1 MRILLVDGD
10 RSEGA
15 VLAGQLG
22 ERGHEVVRC
31 FPPEG
36 HSVCVGATDPAR
48 CPVESLGCDVALVV
62 RDQGGDP
69 GLREMGAVC
78 AIRRHIPLVEACP
91 DFTETGSSPYAQWST
106 PSGTAVVEAV
116 EDFDSGVRPGL
127 VAAVEARLATLP
139 AVIRLGRL
147 PTVAIRRQGTRL
159 VMSLTLPPDA
169 SRADEESIIT
179 WAVRALRELDPHALT
194 ADVTV
199 QGRT

>member
-10 RSEGA
+10 RREGA

-22 ERGHEVVRC
+22 ERGHEVVSC

-36 HSVCVGATDPAR
+36 HSVCVGATDPTR

-62 RDQGGDP
+62 RDQDRDP

-91 DFTETGSSPYAQWST
+91 DLAETGSSPYARWST
-106 PSGTAVVEAV
+106 PTGTAVVEAV

-139 AVIRLGRL
+139 AVVRLGRL

-159 VMSLTLPPDA
+159 LMSLTLPPDA

-194 ADVTV
+194 ADVTI
-199 QGRT
+199 QSRT

>member
-22 ERGHEVVRC
+22 ERGHDVVRC

-36 HSVCVGATDPAR
+36 HSVCVGAADPAQ

-62 RDQGGDP
+62 RDPGTDP

-91 DFTETGSSPYAQWST
+91 DGDSPFAEWST
-106 PSGTAVVEAV
+106 PTGTAVVEAV

-127 VAAVEARLATLP
+127 VAAVEERLASLP
-139 AVIRLGRL
+139 AVIRLGRM

-159 VMSLTLPPDA
+159 LMSLTLPPDA
-169 SRADEESIIT
+169 SRADEETIIT

-194 ADVTV
+194 ADVTT
-199 QGRT
+199 QRRA

>member
-10 RSEGA
+10 RREGA

-31 FPPEG
+31 FPPDG
-36 HSVCVGATDPAR
+36 HSVCVGATDPTR

-62 RDQGGDP
+62 RDQSADP

-78 AIRRHIPLVEACP
+78 AIRRHIPLVEA
-91 DFTETGSSPYAQWST
+91 DLAATGTSPYAQWST

-116 EDFDSGVRPGL
+116 EDFDTGVRPGL
-127 VAAVEARLATLP
+127 VAAVEARLAILP

-159 VMSLTLPPDA
+159 SMSLTLPPEA
-169 SRADEESIIT
+169 TRADEESIIT
-179 WAVRALRELDPHALT
+179 WSVRALRELDPHALT
-194 ADVTV
+194 ADVTI
-199 QGRT
+199 QART

>member
-22 ERGHEVVRC
+22 ERGHEVVHC

-36 HSVCVGATDPAR
+36 HSVCVGAADPAQ
-48 CPVESLGCDVALVV
+48 CPVESLGCDVALLV
-62 RDQGGDP
+62 RDSGREP

-91 DFTETGSSPYAQWST
+91 DLAGPESSPYGRWST
-106 PSGTAVVEAV
+106 PTGTAVVEAV
-116 EDFDSGVRPGL
+116 ENLDSGMRPNL
-127 VAAVEARLATLP
+127 VAAVEDRLSQLP

-159 VMSLTLPPDA
+159 LLSLTLPPQA
-169 SRADEESIIT
+169 TRADEECIVT

-194 ADVTV
+194 VDVTV
-199 QGRT
+199 QGRS

>member
-1 MRILLVDGD
+1 M
-10 RSEGA
+10 
-15 VLAGQLG
+15 AGQLG
-22 ERGHEVVRC
+22 ERGHDVVRC

-36 HSVCVGATDPAR
+36 HSVCVGAADPAR

-62 RDQGGDP
+62 REPAADP

-78 AIRRHIPLVEACP
+78 AIRRHIPLIEACP
-91 DFTETGSSPYAQWST
+91 DGDSPFARWST
-106 PSGTAVVEAV
+106 PTGTAVVEAV

-127 VAAVEARLATLP
+127 VAAVEERLANLP

-159 VMSLTLPPDA
+159 LMSLTLPSDA

-194 ADVTV
+194 ADVTT
-199 QGRT
+199 QRRT

>member
-22 ERGHEVVRC
+22 ERGHDVVRC

-36 HSVCVGATDPAR
+36 HSVCVGAADPTQ

-62 RDQGGDP
+62 REPATDP
-69 GLREMGAVC
+69 GWREMGAVC
-78 AIRRHIPLVEACP
+78 AIRRHIPLVEACS
-91 DFTETGSSPYAQWST
+91 DGDSPFARWST

-127 VAAVEARLATLP
+127 VAAVEERLASLP
-139 AVIRLGRL
+139 AVIRLGRM

-159 VMSLTLPPDA
+159 LMSLTLPPDTG
-169 SRADEESIIT
+169 RADEESIIT

-199 QGRT
+199 QRRT